1 MVLLTLPCVPT
12 TQGSYEFNL
21 WTWTWEGQ
29 GPRVFIFPQVMLAD
43 AADVKTVLSE
53 SQPDKVGGLAN
64 GVGKQLVRRKEASD

>member
-1 MVLLTLPCVPT
+1 MVLLTLPCVPI

-21 WTWTWEGQ
+21 WTRTWEGQ

-43 AADVKTVLSE
+43 AKTVLSE
-53 SQPDKVGGLAN
+53 SQPDKVGGRAN